1 MYSHIPRVPLDGC
14 RERGRFATTPPT
26 MEFKFSYVS
35 TYTDGWLEIREQ
47 DNIEAWIACDDP
59 VSVES

>member
-1 MYSHIPRVPLDGC
+1 MLRTRLVHQDAP
-14 RERGRFATTPPT
+14 ET
-26 MEFKFSYVS
+26 MEFRFSYVS

-59 VSVES
+59 APVEE

>member
-1 MYSHIPRVPLDGC
+1 
-14 RERGRFATTPPT
+14 

-47 DNIEAWIACDDP
+47 DNVEAWIACDDP
-59 VSVES
+59 VAVEE

>member
-1 MYSHIPRVPLDGC
+1 MSRTRLVRHD
-14 RERGRFATTPPT
+14 APP

-59 VSVES
+59 VPVES